1 MQYFYTLLV
10 IGYEVAENPTH
21 VIVVF
26 DDYESC
32 QQSLV
37 IADPL
42 YNYIDA
48 YEMYCIE
55 SDVTSQIIMPKPRPK
70 AQSEEH
76 Q

>member
-1 MQYFYTLLV
+1 MEFFYTLLV
-10 IGYEVAENPTH
+10 IGYEVAENPTN

-42 YNYIDA
+42 YEYINA

-55 SDVTSQIIMPKPRPK
+55 SDVTSRIVMPKPRPK

>member
-10 IGYEVAENPTH
+10 IGYEVAGNPTNI
-21 VIVVF
+21 IVVF

-32 QQSLV
+32 QKSQV

-55 SDVTSQIIMPKPRPK
+55 SDVTSRIVMPKPRPK

>member
-42 YNYIDA
+42 YN
-48 YEMYCIE
+48 
-55 SDVTSQIIMPKPRPK
+55 
-70 AQSEEH
+70 
-76 Q
+76 